1 MLLFLSFVLSS
12 TLVTAQKPSPI
23 TIASNAIS
31 TTAPVYTDFD
41 LFKNS
46 GFSFCTINTRTKAD
60 ESSRDFVISRNVRN
74 QTEFCSYMAGVPI
87 MIPTTPTET
96 AFFPWYPT
104 LLAQGLSLGLS
115 YLGLYYIFR
124 YLDLSRMLPSRK
136 RLPWYFWI
144 FLILDL
150 ARQVAFH
157 FKTIH
162 GFVNPDRFAW
172 TNVLLWLLPLNYVT
186 LASQLQAA
194 RREAIYEEPYAGANV
209 QFAQLRSNGQIEF
222 TSDAFP
228 PVLRGPDTPGFV
240 DKKGAMQTRSSFPSA
255 TPRSGGFPSIAGD
268 ITTGESRGMTTWIS
282 ILAAAGMWFLSFVVT
297 ILHWKWSYGSVGS
310 SLTRTYPPIST
321 ALSQPQSVGNMPVA
335 CLKYLQ
341 SETLV
346 NSTNFFDQPTD
357 QIIFALITTL
367 QFIASSLVLVYVYI
381 RRHDEAFDRSYRIL
395 YCSASVTLIMLLI
408 PALAVGIDIATQV
421 LQDGQVIN
429 VRFTNDLNITG
440 GCTFAFV
447 NMNKR
452 FGYWDVTLEKGF
464 RIIMS
469 FLGAS

>member
-1 MLLFLSFVLSS
+1 V
-12 TLVTAQKPSPI
+12 
-23 TIASNAIS
+23 S

-46 GFSFCTINTRTKAD
+46 GYKFCTINTRTKAD
-60 ESSRDFVISRNVRN
+60 ASSRDFVVSRNVRN
-74 QTEFCSYMAGVPI
+74 QTQFCSYMAGVPI
-87 MIPTTPTET
+87 MIPTSPTQT

-104 LLAQGLSLGLS
+104 LLAQGFSLGLS

-136 RLPWYFWI
+136 RLPWYFWV

-194 RREAIYEEPYAGANV
+194 RRDAIYEEPYAGANV

-222 TSDAFP
+222 TNNAFP
-228 PVLRGPDTPGFV
+228 PVLRGPETPGFM
-240 DKKGAMQTRSSFPSA
+240 DKKGVVQARSSFP
-255 TPRSGGFPSIAGD
+255 TPTSRSGGFPSIAGD
-268 ITTGESRGMTTWIS
+268 LSTREKHGLTTWLAV
-282 ILAAAGMWFLSFVVT
+282 LAAAGMWFFSFVVT
-297 ILHWKWSYGSVGS
+297 ILHWKWSYGPVGS
-310 SLTRTYPPIST
+310 GLTRTYPPIST
-321 ALSQPQSVGNMPVA
+321 ALSEPQTVGNMPVS

-341 SETLV
+341 SGALV
-346 NSTNFFDQPTD
+346 NNTNFFDQPTD

-367 QFIASSLVLVYVYI
+367 QFIASCLVLVFVYL
-381 RRHDEAFDRSYRIL
+381 RRHDEPFDRANRIL
-395 YCSASVTLIMLLI
+395 YASAAVTLIMLLI
-408 PALAVGIDIATQV
+408 PALAVGIDVATQV
-421 LQDGQVIN
+421 LQDGHVIN
-429 VRFTNDLNITG
+429 VRFTNDLNTTG

-447 NMNKR
+447 NMNKHY
-452 FGYWDVTLEKGF
+452 GYWDVALEKGF